1 MMRAYRLV
9 RVPKSTADR
18 SWERPSCADH
28 FALGSESAR
37 ICWIRYGHVSNRA
50 VRIHALDNDNDIV
63 LSEVEPSGL
72 LYQRSDTVRE
82 EHGARPSGCKTESRH
97 EEYRTNGGRSQ
108 YRKFGAGPHLKAIAG
123 KPTTITSPR

>member
-37 ICWIRYGHVSNRA
+37 ICWIRYGHVSNWA

-63 LSEVEPSGL
+63 LSEVEPCEL
-72 LYQRSDTVRE
+72 LYQRSDM
-82 EHGARPSGCKTESRH
+82 ARMELGRPVARRSLDARNTKQTTGVHSTISAEQVCESH
-97 EEYRTNGGRSQ
+97 SWETDHDNQPEAS
-108 YRKFGAGPHLKAIAG
+108 
-123 KPTTITSPR
+123 